1 MGDVVG
7 LADLLFQGAGVEVEE
22 VVLGN
27 AEVRLAVRSTARSAA
42 CPGCGWRS
50 SRVHCYYQRC
60 LADRPVA
67 GRQIRLDMRARRL
80 VCGNGSCGRRTFAEQ
95 IPDLTRRHARRTNAL
110 TGQLTD
116 IALFLG
122 GRAGASLC
130 GRMAVTTGKDTLLRL
145 LRALPVPPPESVP
158 YLGVDEFAVRR
169 GRTYATILVDMNTRR
184 PVDVLT
190 DRTAHTFAAWLRE
203 HPEVRV
209 VCRDRAGSFRDGA
222 HAGAPQARQVAD
234 AWHLLHNLAEAVE
247 RVVGRH
253 RADLREPLTVRAN
266 QDDTRPPAGVGP
278 ASIGELDVHGRQ
290 RPLVTRTRERHE
302 QIHERIER
310 GDSLRAIARE
320 LRLSRGTVL
329 RFARAADVEQ
339 LLVAATQRPSLID
352 DYRLYLHHRWMEGC
366 TNAAAL
372 TREIQQLGYRGDI
385 NTVRR
390 HLRPYRTGTIPTD
403 APLPHL
409 TVRRVTDWIMRR
421 PEQLTD
427 TERKCLDELCERSPA
442 LATTTEYA
450 RRLAAMVRER
460 RSEHLALD
468 VWLADVRLDGQREIR
483 TLAAG
488 IRRDRAAVLAALTT
502 TFTSGAV
509 EGNVTRI
516 KLLKRQMY
524 GRANFDLL
532 RRRILLSP

>member
-1 MGDVVG
+1 M
-7 LADLLFQGAGVEVEE
+7 
-22 VVLGN
+22 
-27 AEVRLAVRSTARSAA
+27 AR
-42 CPGCGWRS
+42 
-50 SRVHCYYQRC
+50 
-60 LADRPVA
+60 
-67 GRQIRLDMRARRL
+67 
-80 VCGNGSCGRRTFAEQ
+80 T
-95 IPDLTRRHARRTNAL
+95 
-110 TGQLTD
+110 
-116 IALFLG
+116 
-122 GRAGASLC
+122 
-130 GRMAVTTGKDTLLRL
+130 
-145 LRALPVPPPESVP
+145 
-158 YLGVDEFAVRR
+158 
-169 GRTYATILVDMNTRR
+169 
-184 PVDVLT
+184 
-190 DRTAHTFAAWLRE
+190 
-203 HPEVRV
+203 
-209 VCRDRAGSFRDGA
+209 
-222 HAGAPQARQVAD
+222 
-234 AWHLLHNLAEAVE
+234 
-247 RVVGRH
+247 
-253 RADLREPLTVRAN
+253 
-266 QDDTRPPAGVGP
+266 
-278 ASIGELDVHGRQ
+278 
-290 RPLVTRTRERHE
+290 
-302 QIHERIER
+302 
-310 GDSLRAIARE
+310 RE

-339 LLVAATQRPSLID
+339 LLVAATHRPSVID

-421 PEQLTD
+421 PEHLTD
-427 TERKCLDELCERSPA
+427 TESKCLDELCERSPA

-468 VWLADVRLDGQREIR
+468 VWLANVRLDGQRELR

-516 KLLKRQMY
+516 KLLKRQTY

>member
-1 MGDVVG
+1 MGDVVR
-7 LADLLFQGAGVEVEE
+7 LADLLLQGAGVEVEE
-22 VVLGN
+22 VVLGD
-27 AEVRLAVRSTARSAA
+27 AEVRLAVRSTMGSAA

-67 GRQIRLDMRARRL
+67 GRQVRLDLRARRL
-80 VCGNGSCGRRTFAEQ
+80 VCGNISCGRRTFAEQ

-110 TGQLTD
+110 TAQLTD

-130 GRMAVTTGKDTLLRL
+130 ERLAVTTGKDTLLRL
-145 LRALPVPPPESVP
+145 LRALPLPQPESVP
-158 YLGVDEFAVRR
+158 CLGVDEFAVRR
-169 GRTYATILVDMNTRR
+169 GRTYATLLVDMDTHR

-190 DRTAHTFAAWLRE
+190 DRTARTFAAWLRE

-222 HAGAPQARQVAD
+222 QAGAPQARQVAD

-247 RVVGRH
+247 RIVGRH
-253 RADLREPLTVRAN
+253 RADLREPLTVQAGQN
-266 QDDTRPPAGVGP
+266 DVRPTTL
-278 ASIGELDVHGRQ
+278 GELDVHGRQ
-290 RPLVTRTRERHE
+290 RPLVARTRERHQ

-310 GDSLRAIARE
+310 GDGLRAIARE

-329 RFARAADVEQ
+329 RFAQAADVEQ
-339 LLVAATQRPSLID
+339 LLVAATHRPSMID

-390 HLRPYRTGTIPTD
+390 HLRPYRTGAIPPD

-409 TVRRVTDWIMRR
+409 TVRRVTNWIMRR
-421 PEQLTD
+421 PEHLTD
-427 TERKCLDELCERSPA
+427 TERKCLYELCERSPA

-450 RRLAAMVRER
+450 RRLAEMVRER

-468 VWLADVRLDGQREIR
+468 VWLADVRLDGQRELR

>member
-1 MGDVVG
+1 M
-7 LADLLFQGAGVEVEE
+7 
-22 VVLGN
+22 
-27 AEVRLAVRSTARSAA
+27 RSTVGSAA

-67 GRQIRLDMRARRL
+67 GRRARLDLRARRL
-80 VCGNGSCGRRTFAEQ
+80 VCDNGSCGRRTFAEQ

-110 TGQLTD
+110 TAQLTD

-122 GRAGASLC
+122 GRAGANLC
-130 GRMAVTTGKDTLLRL
+130 GRMAVTTCKDTLLRL
-145 LRALPVPPPESVP
+145 IRALPVPAAESVP
-158 YLGVDEFAVRR
+158 CLGVDEFAVRR
-169 GRTYATILVDMNTRR
+169 GRTYATILVDMTTRR
-184 PVDVLT
+184 PVDVLA

-203 HPEVRV
+203 HPEVSV

-234 AWHLLHNLAEAVE
+234 TWHLLHNLAEAVE

-266 QDDTRPPAGVGP
+266 QDDTRPPAGVRH
-278 ASIGELDVHGRQ
+278 AALGELDVHGRQ
-290 RPLVTRTRERHE
+290 RPLVARTRERH
-302 QIHERIER
+302 QPIHERIER

-339 LLVAATQRPSLID
+339 LLVAATNRPSVID

-385 NTVRR
+385 DTVRHR
-390 HLRPYRTGTIPTD
+390 LRPYRTGTIPTD

-409 TVRRVTDWIMRR
+409 TVRRVTDWIMHR
-421 PEQLTD
+421 PEHLTE
-427 TERKCLDELCERSPA
+427 TERKCLGELCERSPA
-442 LATTTEYA
+442 LTTTTEYA

-460 RSEHLALD
+460 RREHLALD
-468 VWLADVRLDGQREIR
+468 VRLADVRLDGQRELR

-502 TFTSGAV
+502 PFTSGAV

>member
-1 MGDVVG
+1 MRSS
-7 LADLLFQGAGVEVEE
+7 
-22 VVLGN
+22 
-27 AEVRLAVRSTARSAA
+27 AESAV

-67 GRQIRLDMRARRL
+67 GRQVRLDLRARRL
-80 VCGNGSCGRRTFAEQ
+80 VCGNDRCERRTFAEQ

-110 TGQLTD
+110 TAQLTD

-130 GRMAVTTGKDTLLRL
+130 GRLDVTTGKDTLLRL
-145 LRALPVPPPESVP
+145 LRALPVPAPASVP
-158 YLGVDEFAVRR
+158 SLGVDEFAVRR

-184 PVDVLT
+184 PVDVLA

-266 QDDTRPPAGVGP
+266 QDDTGPPAGVHP
-278 ASIGELDVHGRQ
+278 TTPGELDVHGRP
-290 RPLVTRTRERHE
+290 RPLVARTRERHQ

-320 LRLSRGTVL
+320 LHLSRGTVL

-339 LLVAATQRPSLID
+339 LLVAATHRPSAID

-421 PEQLTD
+421 PEHLTD
-427 TERKCLDELCERSPA
+427 TGRKCLDELCERSPA

-468 VWLADVRLDGQREIR
+468 VWLADVRLDGQRELR

-488 IRRDRAAVLAALTT
+488 IRRDHAAVLAALTT